1 MRLAFIRALAGV
13 LLLQGT
19 PAPPSSLF
27 TTPFGGSV
35 VALASTGS
43 GELLA
48 VQDFGAIPAGAKRQT
63 LFNLAFSSPETIR
76 AVQIVIQP
84 GARGEFA
91 ILSPFGNNIPMILP
105 AGATVPVMVEFRPK
119 AAGANAAE
127 LQIYN
132 GTTAAGI
139 ITRIPLTGTA
149 Q

>member
-1 MRLAFIRALAGV
+1 MRSAIIRALTGV

-35 VALASTGS
+35 VTLASTGS

-48 VQDFGAIPAGAKRQT
+48 VQDFGALPASARRQT
-63 LFNLAFSSPETIR
+63 LFNLVFSSPETIR
-76 AVQIVIQP
+76 GVQIVIQP

-91 ILSPFGNNIPMILP
+91 ILSPFGNNVPIVLP
-105 AGATVPVMVEFRPK
+105 AGVALPVMVEFRPK

-132 GTTAAGI
+132 GTTAARI